1 MIKSKTLII
10 AHRGASA
17 YAPENTLAAFQK
29 AVDSNSDAFEL
40 DAKLTNDGEI
50 VVIHD
55 QSVDRTTN
63 GTGKV
68 KNLSLEELRKLDA
81 GTVFSNKFTNEKI
94 PTLREV
100 LEIFSGQ
107 ILINIE
113 LTNYSS
119 IFDGLAKKT
128 AILVKLLGVEKSV
141 IFSSFHPINL
151 MITRK
156 ILPEVPVA
164 LLAVPGKNGWLARSN
179 LLRWVSPQ
187 IVHPYYKDIDRNYIE
202 KQHKYDRKVN
212 IWTIN
217 DEKGMERFIKAKI
230 DGLITDDPILGRK
243 VLERNDTNKLD

>member
-1 MIKSKTLII
+1 LINSKTLII

-29 AVDSNSDAFEL
+29 AVDLNSDAFEL
-40 DAKLTNDGEI
+40 DAKLTRDGEI
-50 VVIHD
+50 VIIHD

-68 KNLSLEELRKLDA
+68 KKLPLEELRKLDA
-81 GTVFSNKFTNEKI
+81 GTFFSDEFANEKI

-100 LEIFSGQ
+100 LERFSSQ
-107 ILINIE
+107 IMINIE

-128 AILVKLLGVEKSV
+128 ATLVKSLGVEKSV
-141 IFSSFHPINL
+141 FFSSFHPINL
-151 MITRK
+151 IITRK

-164 LLAVPGKNGWLARSN
+164 LLAVPGKYGWLARSN
-179 LLRWVSPQ
+179 LMRWVSPQ
-187 IVHPYYKDIDRNYIE
+187 IVHPYYKDIDGDYIDD
-202 KQHKYDRKVN
+202 QHNHDRKVN

-217 DEKGMERFIKAKI
+217 DEMEMDRFIKAKI

-243 VLERNDTNKLD
+243 VLERNDTN